1 MLRSAE
7 AKGSHKIILSEDSDL
22 WVKRLNTI
30 PLGRCVVIGI
40 RNPKNKHEEFN
51 KTVQTDMLQLT
62 EQGFSPYIFQF
73 PK

>member
-7 AKGSHKIILSEDSDL
+7 AKGLDKIILSEDSDL
-22 WVKRLNTI
+22 WVKSEYH
-30 PLGRCVVIGI
+30 PLRPLCGIGI

-51 KTVQTDMLQLT
+51 KTVQTDMLQLR
-62 EQGFSPYIFQF
+62 EQGFSPYVFQF